1 MKRRRREIKK
11 KKERRGDK
19 KKKETH
25 HERFDLH
32 GERGGEGGGKNAGG
46 KIAST
51 LATRKKGG
59 EKSAIPA
66 GVAGKKKKRN
76 DTPCIVQNETDGGAA
91 KGEKRE
97 AMGCIKT
104 PAMKCKISTRSCV
117 AVFRV
122 QAGGKSIR
130 SVTNHDLTRF
140 DSWSFASWSI
150 LPFVF
155 PSGCPMYGKEGVVA
169 IRIDLCTRTEYRS
182 IIGRCLK
189 I

>member
-1 MKRRRREIKK
+1 MKRRRRGTKK
-11 KKERRGDK
+11 KTKVE
-19 KKKETH
+19 
-25 HERFDLH
+25 
-32 GERGGEGGGKNAGG
+32 
-46 KIAST
+46 
-51 LATRKKGG
+51 
-59 EKSAIPA
+59 
-66 GVAGKKKKRN
+66 GKKKKRTMNGSICMVNAVARAEEKTRAEKSHRRWRRGKKGAKKARFRRAWRAKKKN
-76 DTPCIVQNETDGGAA
+76 DTPCIVQNEADGGAA

-140 DSWSFASWSI
+140 DSSSFASWPI

-155 PSGCPMYGKEGVVA
+155 PSGCRCMYAEKKESQPFV
-169 IRIDLCTRTEYRS
+169 S
-182 IIGRCLK
+182 ICVFVRNIGRLQ
-189 I
+189 IDV

>member
-66 GVAGKKKKRN
+66 GVAGKKKKGTTHRVLCR
-76 DTPCIVQNETDGGAA
+76 TRPMVERRKA
-91 KGEKRE
+91 KKER
-97 AMGCIKT
+97 
-104 PAMKCKISTRSCV
+104 RWV
-117 AVFRV
+117 A
-122 QAGGKSIR
+122 
-130 SVTNHDLTRF
+130 
-140 DSWSFASWSI
+140 
-150 LPFVF
+150 
-155 PSGCPMYGKEGVVA
+155 
-169 IRIDLCTRTEYRS
+169 
-182 IIGRCLK
+182 
-189 I
+189 